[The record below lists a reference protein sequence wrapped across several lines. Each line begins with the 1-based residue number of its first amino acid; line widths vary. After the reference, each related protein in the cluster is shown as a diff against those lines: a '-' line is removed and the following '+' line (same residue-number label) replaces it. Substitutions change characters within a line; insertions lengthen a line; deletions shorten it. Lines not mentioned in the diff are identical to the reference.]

1 MGEGADDMEAE
12 GEGRGQRRRRH
23 ENDERPL
30 IVEIAQLILDLAR
43 LWEDAA
49 RLARR
54 LGIGRKAGAKQ

>member
-1 MGEGADDMEAE
+1 MRADDMENE

-23 ENDERPL
+23 DEEERLL
-30 IVEIAQLILDLAR
+30 IVEIAQLVLDLAR
-43 LWEDAA
+43 LWEDIM